1 MRFLGCLPLLGAGLT
16 LALPHGRA
24 SSNGSLLSYPT
35 KPRIFILSDIANEP
49 DDSESLV
56 RYLVYSNQFQNE
68 GLVAVTSTWLKDQV
82 RPDLMLET
90 IDAYA
95 KVVDNLNKHAPEG
108 SPYPSAE
115 YMRGIVSHGLPVC
128 PACTTDIDHN

>member
-1 MRFLGCLPLLGAGLT
+1 MRFLGCLPFLSAGLT
-16 LALPHGRA
+16 LALPHGQA
-24 SSNGSLLSYPT
+24 SSNRSILSYPT
-35 KPRIFILSDIANEP
+35 KPRVFILSDIANEP

-68 GLVAVTSTWLKDQV
+68 GIVAVTSAWLKDQV
-82 RPDLMLET
+82 RPDLMLDT

-95 KVVDNLNKHAPEG
+95 KVVDNLNKNAPEG

-128 PACTTDIDHN
+128 SYRHYRH